1 MFHPNPEFLF
11 AAAAGPLFDIG
22 SVLPP
27 HSWCTSLGPFASV
40 SAVVGRGNRETR
52 TIQVGDR
59 AGTEF
64 PVTAYTH
71 VRMVANFAGGAVS
84 QSMFSFDS
92 PLSRIMF
99 RGHRHGRHLV
109 HPRPEHADGTC
120 TDHAPGDHGHH
131 ARRARVDLRTGC

>member
-22 SVLPP
+22 PYYLTALVHLF
-27 HSWCTSLGPFASV
+27 GPFASV
-40 SAVVGRGNRETR
+40 AAVWSRNRETR

-84 QSMFSFDS
+84 QSVFSFDL

-131 ARRARVDLRTGC
+131 ARRARVDVPTGC

>member
-1 MFHPNPEFLF
+1 MTAGTPTRHAHLVHLF
-11 AAAAGPLFDIG
+11 
-22 SVLPP
+22 
-27 HSWCTSLGPFASV
+27 GPFASV
-40 SAVVGRGNRETR
+40 AAVGSRSRETR

-84 QSMFSFDS
+84 QSVFSFDS

-120 TDHAPGDHGHH
+120 TDHAPL
-131 ARRARVDLRTGC
+131 RREHPW